1 MCAYLRRTCAF
12 RQHTIEGI
20 LSLEKHSNDSGSP
33 LTVLQNYIK
42 ENDPYTYS
50 VTPTWQKQMESIERN
65 MRDRIEEIKCIL
77 LKCESYQFCNYS
89 CTYEEPRTILNAIS
103 LFFSSHR
110 KIREH
115 NVYTFS
121 VFPEEAT

>member
-1 MCAYLRRTCAF
+1 MTSSSKLLLIDNESTFTRGYQREMFYNHGYCKTTSLFLKRTCAF

-20 LSLEKHSNDSGSP
+20 LSLERYSNDSGSP

-65 MRDRIEEIKCIL
+65 MRDRIEEIKSIL
-77 LKCESYQFCNYS
+77 LKCESHV
-89 CTYEEPRTILNAIS
+89 L
-103 LFFSSHR
+103 
-110 KIREH
+110 
-115 NVYTFS
+115 
-121 VFPEEAT
+121 